1 MFIDSMFESNYN
13 RIESHRYGTRKPIY
27 TDGVRWYNDACKWL
41 RLKHHVYDIRL
52 KNLMEER
59 FVQQR

>member
-1 MFIDSMFESNYN
+1 MVVEESFTTQMV
-13 RIESHRYGTRKPIY
+13 R
-27 TDGVRWYNDACKWL
+27 DGIYNDACKWL
-41 RLKHHVYDIRL
+41 RFKHYVYDTRL